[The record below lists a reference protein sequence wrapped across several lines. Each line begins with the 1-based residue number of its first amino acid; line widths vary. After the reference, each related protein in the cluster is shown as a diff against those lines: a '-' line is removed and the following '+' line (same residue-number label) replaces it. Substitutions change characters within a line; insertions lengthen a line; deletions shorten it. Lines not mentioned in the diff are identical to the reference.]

1 METAHSR
8 PQSLWKNAD
17 FLKFWCGQTISEIGS
32 HITRDGLPLLAVL
45 TLGATP
51 LQMGLLSAA
60 GSLPV
65 LLVSLHA
72 GVWVDRLRRRPV
84 MMAADAGLALA
95 LLTVPLA
102 HFLGVLRIE
111 QLYLVAML
119 TGVLAVIFDLA
130 YHAYLPSLVE
140 RDHLVEGNSKM
151 AFSESVAELA
161 GSSLAGILVQLLTA
175 PVAILVDSLSFLAS
189 LLGIAAI
196 RKPEPP
202 PAPAREVASVSQEL
216 REGLR
221 FVFSSPVL
229 RALAFVESTHSF
241 FGSFFGVLYS
251 LYTIRDLG
259 LTPAAVGLTIA
270 MGGAG
275 NLLGALLAAP
285 MARRLGLGR
294 TLLFALLASAA
305 ATLLIPLAGGPMAL
319 VLVMMFAAQLVG
331 DGLSSV
337 YAIHETS
344 LRQAV
349 TPDRLLGRARSSVTV
364 LTAALYP
371 LGALVAG
378 ALADTLGARV
388 TLLIAV
394 GGFFL
399 SALWMVFSPV
409 LRLTDH
415 PLPEES

>member
-1 METAHSR
+1 M
-8 PQSLWKNAD
+8 
-17 FLKFWCGQTISEIGS
+17 
-32 HITRDGLPLLAVL
+32 
-45 TLGATP
+45 
-51 LQMGLLSAA
+51 
-60 GSLPV
+60 
-65 LLVSLHA
+65 
-72 GVWVDRLRRRPV
+72 
-84 MMAADAGLALA
+84 
-95 LLTVPLA
+95 
-102 HFLGVLRIE
+102 
-111 QLYLVAML
+111 
-119 TGVLAVIFDLA
+119 
-130 YHAYLPSLVE
+130 
-140 RDHLVEGNSKM
+140 
-151 AFSESVAELA
+151 
-161 GSSLAGILVQLLTA
+161 
-175 PVAILVDSLSFLAS
+175 
-189 LLGIAAI
+189 
-196 RKPEPP
+196 
-202 PAPAREVASVSQEL
+202 
-216 REGLR
+216 
-221 FVFSSPVL
+221 
-229 RALAFVESTHSF
+229 
-241 FGSFFGVLYS
+241 LYS

-399 SALWMVFSPV
+399 SALWLVFSPV